1 MSDDGS
7 NTGAQGA
14 TSPGSDG
21 QGASQGTTGG
31 GGGNAPSDYTLAQF
45 RVDLKALSDA
55 TANVQSASA
64 EIAGHM
70 QTIGTL
76 AAQLRDHW
84 EGPAYLSQESVQQ
97 WFQRTEKQLHELLD
111 DIVRRMKVSYDNF
124 RAAELANFSTLQ
136 ARTQEV
142 ANVPQPPRPR
152 HVLTVEH
159 AGAGGAPAGGTGDAV
174 PRSARTELAA
184 EHVSGEPRVLLPW
197 VPEGEPH
204 AFKPRTELASEYFGG
219 DGSGGAGGGDGG
231 AVPSLPRHEL
241 AVEHVNADGS
251 PVDGAGGGD
260 GGAVLRSARTEL
272 AVEHVNAD
280 GSPVDGS
287 AGDGGSASALPPNEK
302 AVVNEHYQADV
313 SSGGDGGQDG
323 AVPRSARTE
332 LATEHVSGE
341 PRVLL
346 PWVPEGEPHAFIP
359 RTELASEY
367 FGGDGSAGAGG
378 GDGGAVP
385 SLPRH
390 ELAVEHVNADGS
402 PVDGAGG
409 GDGGAVLRS
418 PRTELAVVHEPPAG
432 EAPQGGTGGQ
442 G

>member
-31 GGGNAPSDYTLAQF
+31 GGGDAPSDYTLAQF

-159 AGAGGAPAGGTGDAV
+159 AGAGGAPAGGTGDEVPRSARTELAVEHVSAGDGGAV
-174 PRSARTELAA
+174 PSSARTELAA
-184 EHVSGEPRVLLPW
+184 EHVS
-197 VPEGEPH
+197 
-204 AFKPRTELASEYFGG
+204 A
-219 DGSGGAGGGDGG
+219 GGA
-231 AVPSLPRHEL
+231 
-241 AVEHVNADGS
+241 

-260 GGAVLRSARTEL
+260 GGAVPSSARTEL
-272 AVEHVNAD
+272 AA
-280 GSPVDGS
+280 
-287 AGDGGSASALPPNEK
+287 
-302 AVVNEHYQADV
+302 
-313 SSGGDGGQDG
+313 
-323 AVPRSARTE
+323 
-332 LATEHVSGE
+332 EHVS
-341 PRVLL
+341 
-346 PWVPEGEPHAFIP
+346 
-359 RTELASEY
+359 
-367 FGGDGSAGAGG
+367 AGG
-378 GDGGAVP
+378 A
-385 SLPRH
+385 
-390 ELAVEHVNADGS
+390 

-409 GDGGAVLRS
+409 G
-418 PRTELAVVHEPPAG
+418 
-432 EAPQGGTGGQ
+432 
-442 G
+442 